1 MTEVRGGEGTRGPCH
16 RAEIARV
23 VLTRDETTAARDP
36 HLRGE
41 GGRRLL
47 LHIPPPS
54 PSSSTERI
62 NVGGGGGVVAVVIA
76 TVGDQWCLRVDEEW
90 WWRAVIVVA
99 SGRVVRTIVVVRHH
113 RCRLLHQLVDVAIV
127 RRHSFVFSGTQR
139 ATRDR
144 QRFTQLLTTRRTRGA
159 SR

>member
-41 GGRRLL
+41 GERRLL

-54 PSSSTERI
+54 PSSSAERI
-62 NVGGGGGVVAVVIA
+62 HVGGGGSVVAVVIA
-76 TVGDQWCLRVDEEW
+76 TVGDQWCLRVDEER
-90 WWRAVIVVA
+90 WWRAVIDVA
-99 SGRVVRTIVVVRHH
+99 LGRVVRIIVVVFVIIGVVFFINWWPLQLYNGI
-113 RCRLLHQLVDVAIV
+113 LLFLAG
-127 RRHSFVFSGTQR
+127 RREQRGTDSVFPS
-139 ATRDR
+139 
-144 QRFTQLLTTRRTRGA
+144 
-159 SR
+159 S